1 MEKKILVLD
10 VGNTQAK
17 ARPMGPAGFLGP
29 EERVSG
35 HKAFAV
41 EAWTEWLARAAAGS
55 DPAVLVFASVVPPAD
70 SVIREAAARLGWA
83 VLAVPEDLPVPMENR
98 YLKPWEVGA
107 DRLVGSYAAR
117 LRFPAEDRLIVVDFG
132 TATTFDCIRG
142 DALLGGL
149 ICPGLLSSARS
160 LHVET
165 AKLPLPT
172 LELSSDHLRIDVGTM
187 ESLNQGLL
195 FGAAAQVEGL
205 SARLSEVMGG
215 HAFVAATGGLAPSVA
230 RVCPAIRAVLPDL
243 MFEGLA
249 ALYRRRGEV

>member
-1 MEKKILVLD
+1 
-10 VGNTQAK
+10 
-17 ARPMGPAGFLGP
+17 
-29 EERVSG
+29 
-35 HKAFAV
+35 
-41 EAWTEWLARAAAGS
+41 
-55 DPAVLVFASVVPPAD
+55 
-70 SVIREAAARLGWA
+70 
-83 VLAVPEDLPVPMENR
+83 
-98 YLKPWEVGA
+98 
-107 DRLVGSYAAR
+107 
-117 LRFPAEDRLIVVDFG
+117 DFG

-160 LHVET
+160 LHMET

-205 SARLSEVMGG
+205 AARLSEVMGG
-215 HAFVAATGGLAPSVA
+215 PAFVAATGGLAPSVA
-230 RVCPAIRAVLPDL
+230 RVCPAIQAVLPDL

-249 ALYRRRGEV
+249 ALYRRRGK